1 MISLFYFGNYKEMPQ
16 VSINSL
22 IQKFSFLREEKV
34 YFSNVSVLS
43 CILLPIKFKRTVK
56 QEKKEEERGTTTTT
70 YNKKLSLL

>member
-22 IQKFSFLREEKV
+22 IQKFSFLRKEKV
-34 YFSNVSVLS
+34 YFSNVSVFS
-43 CILLPIKFKRTVK
+43 CILPPIKFKRTVK
-56 QEKKEEERGTTTTT
+56 QEKKEERGTTTTT

>member
-34 YFSNVSVLS
+34 YFSNVSVFS
-43 CILLPIKFKRTVK
+43 CILLPIKLKRTVK
-56 QEKKEEERGTTTTT
+56 QEKKEERGTTTTT

>member
-34 YFSNVSVLS
+34 YFSNVSVFC

-56 QEKKEEERGTTTTT
+56 QEKKEERDTTTTT